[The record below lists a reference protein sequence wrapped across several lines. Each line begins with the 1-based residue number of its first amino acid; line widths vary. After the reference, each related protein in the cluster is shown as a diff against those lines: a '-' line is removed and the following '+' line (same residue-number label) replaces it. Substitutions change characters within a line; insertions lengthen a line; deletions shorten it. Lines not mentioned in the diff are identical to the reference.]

1 MRRLLGLLAG
11 LFMASAAAAA
21 QPAPVP
27 VAPPVPVA
35 DPSNIWVLDLSTGGR
50 VRILLRP
57 DVAPKHVERIKLLTK
72 EGFYNG
78 TVFHRVI
85 DGFMAQGGD
94 PTATGGGGS
103 KYPNLKAEFNEL
115 PHVRGAL
122 AAARPDDK
130 DGANSQFYIC
140 FAPALKLDRQYTVFG
155 RVIDGM
161 EWVDA
166 IERGEP
172 PANPSKVIRASMA
185 TDNVPPPAA
194 APAVIAAPP
203 PVAAPPAMVL
213 PAKRSRA
220 PIK

>member
-1 MRRLLGLLAG
+1 MRRLLAVIAG
-11 LFMASAAAAA
+11 VFLTSGAVA
-21 QPAPVP
+21 QTAPVAAP
-27 VAPPVPVA
+27 IAPPVA
-35 DPSNIWVLDLSTGGR
+35 EAANIWVLDLSTGGQ

-85 DGFMAQGGD
+85 EGFMAQGGD

-103 KYPNLKAEFNEL
+103 KHPDLKAEFNDL

-122 AAARPDDK
+122 AAARPENK

-140 FAPALKLDRQYTVFG
+140 FAPALKLDRLYTVFG
-155 RVIDGM
+155 RVISGM
-161 EWVDA
+161 DFVDA

-172 PANPSKVIRASMA
+172 PAAPSKILRASMA
-185 TDNVPPPAA
+185 TDALPALMMVAPAA
-194 APAVIAAPP
+194 LLD
-203 PVAAPPAMVL
+203 PV
-213 PAKRSRA
+213 K
-220 PIK
+220 

>member
-1 MRRLLGLLAG
+1 MRRLIAVIAG
-11 LFMASAAAAA
+11 LFLAGGVAA
-21 QPAPVP
+21 QPAPAPAPVVP
-27 VAPPVPVA
+27 PTVEAA
-35 DPSNIWVLDLSTGGR
+35 NIWVLDLSTGGR

-57 DVAPKHVERIKLLTK
+57 DVAPNHVERVKLLTK

-103 KYPNLKAEFNEL
+103 KYPNLKAEFNDL

-122 AAARPDDK
+122 AAARPEDK
-130 DGANSQFYIC
+130 DGANSQFYLC
-140 FAPALKLDRQYTVFG
+140 FLPALKLDRLYTVFG

-161 EWVDA
+161 DYVDA

-172 PANPSKVIRASMA
+172 PANPSKILRASMA
-185 TDNVPPPAA
+185 SDNLPPLLMVAPAA
-194 APAVIAAPP
+194 LLD
-203 PVAAPPAMVL
+203 PV
-213 PAKRSRA
+213 K
-220 PIK
+220 